1 MKKKETKE
9 TKDYDRI
16 RTDYLSTNGS
26 IASKSIDFSRINK
39 NKIEEY
45 IELMK
50 EHQMNCV
57 KAGNFI
63 EAELAKQR
71 VIQLK
76 KIQEKKDY
84 NSALKRQSVDKKNFN
99 SLKDKELNEYKK
111 QFNNKYA
118 EEISKLE
125 EMLDELRK
133 KHEEELGEY
142 FTNFERNYPKEIK
155 PSNELIEKQRQLEYY
170 MLK

>member
-1 MKKKETKE
+1 MNIKDSKIEEKTK
-9 TKDYDRI
+9 
-16 RTDYLSTNGS
+16 TDFLSTSNS
-26 IASKSIDFSRINK
+26 LNTKKIDFSKINK

-76 KIQEKKDY
+76 KIQDKKDY
-84 NSALKRQSVDKKNFN
+84 NTALKRQSVDKKNFS
-99 SLKDKELNEYKK
+99 SLKYKELNDYKK
-111 QFNNKYA
+111 EFNNKYA
-118 EEISKLE
+118 EEITKLE
-125 EMLDELRK
+125 EMLDALRK
-133 KHEEELGEY
+133 KHEEELAEY
-142 FTNFERNYPKEIK
+142 FTNFEKNYPKEIK
-155 PSNELIEKQRQLEYY
+155 PSNELVEKQKQLEYY
-170 MLK
+170 IKTEE

>member
-1 MKKKETKE
+1 MKKQETKR
-9 TKDYDRI
+9 TK
-16 RTDYLSTNGS
+16 TDYLSTKS
-26 IASKSIDFSRINK
+26 SFTSKTIDFSKINK
-39 NKIEEY
+39 SKISEY

-76 KIQEKKDY
+76 KIQDKKLFKE
-84 NSALKRQSVDKKNFN
+84 ALKRQNLDKKNF
-99 SLKDKELNEYKK
+99 KVQKEKELKEFKK
-111 QFNNKYA
+111 KFNDKYA

-125 EMLDELRK
+125 DMLNALK
-133 KHEEELGEY
+133 KRHEEELNYY
-142 FTNFERNYPKEIK
+142 FSNFEKNIPNEMR
-155 PSNELIEKQRQLEYY
+155 PSNELIEKQRQLEFYI
-170 MLK
+170 KIEE

>member
-1 MKKKETKE
+1 MDKKNRNQKV
-9 TKDYDRI
+9 
-16 RTDYLSTNGS
+16 DYLSTRSTYN
-26 IASKSIDFSRINK
+26 AKTIDFSKINK
-39 NKIEEY
+39 EKIDDY

-76 KIQEKKDY
+76 KIQDKKLFKE
-84 NSALKRQSVDKKNFN
+84 ALKRQNFDTKNFKVQKEKEIKGFRKEFN
-99 SLKDKELNEYKK
+99 DKYV
-111 QFNNKYA
+111 

-125 EMLDELRK
+125 DMLNSIK
-133 KHEEELGEY
+133 KRHEEELNYY
-142 FTNFERNYPKEIK
+142 FSNFEKNIPFEMK
-155 PSNELIEKQRQLEYY
+155 PSNELIDKQRQLEYY
-170 MLK
+170 IKIEE